1 MKNFTLLTKK
11 NFALIIILIATIV
24 GAKMFSS
31 IETKQDKREK
41 YAQFLHEKAANMD
54 LPSEEELAEMPEPTH
69 PDKAMLQDYFM
80 THDPATG
87 IVPKEKLL
95 QAYQDVKSNE
105 AFKSTN
111 DAELEWQGTSA
122 EMGGRTRA
130 IMWDPNDINGKKVWA
145 GGVSGGL
152 WYRDDIT
159 NDNMEWQ
166 AVDDFWSSLNIS
178 CITYDPNNPMTFYV
192 GTGEAQTALIIYRE
206 SSGVGD
212 GIWRTTDGGE
222 TWELMETT
230 LAFEYVTDIE
240 IRDEEGTSVIYAAV
254 VSGKYRGVVHQSE
267 PSDGLFRSIDGGE
280 TWEQVLPNITG
291 LEQPY
296 APSDIEI
303 GADGRIYVGTMQNVD
318 IEGGA
323 TILYSDE
330 GTEGTWTV
338 YDDYVAIIQNNSNY
352 YVPGRVMLAAAPS
365 DENVI
370 YAAIAAGYTNNF
382 NYYRGRYIIKSNNK
396 GETWNS
402 ISIPDSDWS
411 TLAWHAFIIKVDPN
425 DANSVFTGGLDMWKT
440 ENSGSNWSHISD
452 WALMY
457 YGGGDDY
464 IHADQHAIAFKP
476 GSSDEF
482 ICASDGG
489 VFYTSSA
496 TNTYPIFEQKNQ
508 GYNTLQFY
516 TCDIVPSPGMPLY
529 CGGLQDNGT
538 LLYQNEPLSIANMID
553 GGDGA
558 FCFFDDVNQVLI
570 TSVYYNDYTVFY
582 NWSPYDDFDDNSGIF
597 INPADFDT
605 KNDILYA
612 NRVSFTGGYS
622 NQLLRVTGIPFDIDM
637 DPLPLQTGTNVYFS
651 HIKVSPH
658 APEGTSTLF
667 IGTQTGR
674 VYRVD
679 NAQTF
684 SPQLTEITADEFPIA
699 YVSCIAVG
707 QSEDV
712 LLVTFSNYGVESVW
726 QTVDGGES
734 WANVEGNLPDMPIR
748 WALYHP
754 ENEEQV
760 MLATELGIWTT
771 SGMSAEEVTWAPNAT
786 GMANVRVDML
796 SLREVDNTVLA
807 ATHGRGF
814 FACEYLLDPYIGVA
828 ENKTEAFSVYPNP
841 STGIFNIKFE
851 NANSTASQFQ
861 VVDMMG
867 KLVFEGTLSSQEQQ
881 SIDLSNL
888 PKGNYILKTEV
899 VGKVNSRKIVLE

>member
-1 MKNFTLLTKK
+1 MTNFTHLTKR
-11 NFALIIILIATIV
+11 NLGLIILLVASFVAAI
-24 GAKMFSS
+24 MFSP
-31 IETKQDKREK
+31 IESKQDKREK
-41 YAQFLHEKAANMD
+41 YAQFLHEKAANME
-54 LPSEEELAEMPEPTH
+54 LPSDKDLAEMPEPTH
-69 PDKAMLQDYFM
+69 PDKAKLQDYFM

-87 IVPKEKLL
+87 VVPKERLL
-95 QAYQDVKSNE
+95 QVYQDVKSNNSY
-105 AFKSTN
+105 KSTN

-130 IMWDPNDINGKKVWA
+130 IMWDPNDPAGKKVWA
-145 GGVSGGL
+145 GGVTGGL

-159 NDNMEWQ
+159 NDNVEWQ

-178 CITYDPNNPMTFYV
+178 CITYDPNDPMTFYV

-222 TWELMETT
+222 NWEQMEST
-230 LAFEYVTDIE
+230 APFEYVTDIE
-240 IRDEEGTSVIYAAV
+240 IRDDDGTSVIYAAV
-254 VSGKYRGVVHQSE
+254 VSGKYCGVVHQSE
-267 PSDGLFRSIDGGE
+267 PNDGLFRSTDGGE
-280 TWEQVLPNITG
+280 TWEQVLPNIPG
-291 LEQPY
+291 FDKPY
-296 APSDIEI
+296 SPSDIEI

-323 TILYSDE
+323 TILYSVE
-330 GTEGTWTV
+330 GTQGTWTV
-338 YDDYVAIIQNNSNY
+338 YDDYVGIIQNNSNY
-352 YVPGRVMLAAAPS
+352 YIPGRVMLAAAPS
-365 DENVI
+365 NENVI

-382 NYYRGRYIIKSNNK
+382 NYYRGRYIIKSTNK
-396 GETWNS
+396 GETWSPVN
-402 ISIPDSDWS
+402 IPDSDWS

-425 DANSVFTGGLDMWKT
+425 DPNSVFTGGLDMWKT
-440 ENSGSNWSHISD
+440 ENSGSNWYHISD

-476 GSSDEF
+476 GSSDVF
-482 ICASDGG
+482 ICGSDGG
-489 VFYTSSA
+489 VFYTTSA
-496 TNTYPIFEQKNQ
+496 TDTYPVFEQKNQ

-538 LLYQNEPLSIANMID
+538 LLYQNEPLSIFNMID

-558 FCFFDDVNQVLI
+558 YCFFDDVNQVLI

-582 NWSPYDDFDDNSGIF
+582 NWNYYDDFDDNSGVF

-612 NRVSFTGGYS
+612 NRVSFTGSPS
-622 NQLLRVTGIPFDIDM
+622 NQLLRVTGIPFDVDM

-651 HIKVSPH
+651 HVKVSPY
-658 APEGTSTLF
+658 APDGTSTLF
-667 IGTQTGR
+667 LGTQTGR

-679 NAQTF
+679 NAETY
-684 SPQLTEITADEFPIA
+684 SPQVTEITGDDFPIA

-707 QSEDV
+707 RSEDV

-726 QTVDGGES
+726 QTIDGGES
-734 WANVEGNLPDMPIR
+734 WTNVEGNLPDMPIR

-771 SGMSAEEVTWAPNAT
+771 SGMSAGEVTWAPNAT

-796 SLREVDNTVLA
+796 QLREADNTVLA

-814 FACEYLLDPYIGVA
+814 FACEYLMDPYIGVPENEA
-828 ENKTEAFSVYPNP
+828 EGFSVYPNP
-841 STGIFNIKFE
+841 STGIINLKFE
-851 NANSTASQFQ
+851 NTPNSPTEIK
-861 VVDMMG
+861 VLDMAG
-867 KLVFEGTLSSQEQQ
+867 RLVYKIPLSGQNALT
-881 SIDLSNL
+881 IDLTHL
-888 PKGNYILKTEV
+888 PKGNYIINTTTD
-899 VGKVNSRKIVLE
+899 GKDFTQKIVID